1 MKMKT
6 IKILLCSALL
16 SLGHSTELREEL
28 NPTQTERLSEL
39 FNEYKSAGY
48 PPIAEYIQAK
58 NINPTGSVRSPDFS
72 LFVPDPDKVFS
83 WVLFG
88 GDVND
93 ARKDPE
99 RCTPLLHVSRR
110 EFNKDSFDYV
120 SARIMDVVPILLSA
134 GADINA
140 TASDGATSL
149 CYALFRKNPP
159 LVDLLLKLGANPALG
174 KLMGR
179 SGAKEWKMLQSPYD
193 NFTREKAKEAYS
205 MVIEAEEAFARKAA
219 EAEEAVKAFKTL
231 AISTQAPSE
240 ETKGEE
246 ISTTP

>member
-1 MKMKT
+1 M
-6 IKILLCSALL
+6 
-16 SLGHSTELREEL
+16 
-28 NPTQTERLSEL
+28 Q
-39 FNEYKSAGY
+39 
-48 PPIAEYIQAK
+48 
-58 NINPTGSVRSPDFS
+58 RS
-72 LFVPDPDKVFS
+72 
-83 WVLFG
+83 
-88 GDVND
+88 
-93 ARKDPE
+93 
-99 RCTPLLHVSRR
+99 
-110 EFNKDSFDYV
+110 
-120 SARIMDVVPILLSA
+120 PILLSA

-140 TASDGATSL
+140 TASDGATPL

-219 EAEEAVKAFKTL
+219 EAEEAVKAFETL
-231 AISTQAPSE
+231 AIPTQAPSE